1 MEAHVGRK
9 GSHLGQSSQ
18 NQQYFCSPAEK
29 MATAKHEALFEL
41 AELRQNLDELNA
53 DLLRR
58 GIIKRMITTS
68 EVSE

>member
-1 MEAHVGRK
+1 
-9 GSHLGQSSQ
+9 
-18 NQQYFCSPAEK
+18 

-58 GIIKRMITTS
+58 GITKRMITTN
-68 EVSE
+68 EVSEKLKFQTLISY